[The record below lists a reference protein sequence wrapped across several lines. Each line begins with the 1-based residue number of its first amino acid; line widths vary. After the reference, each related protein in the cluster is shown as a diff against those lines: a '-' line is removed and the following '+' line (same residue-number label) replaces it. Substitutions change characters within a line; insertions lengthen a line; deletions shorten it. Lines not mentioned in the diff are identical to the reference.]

1 MDKLIVEAEKFT
13 TSLLNEKLD
22 TSFLYHNLTH
32 TQRVVEKAKELAEQS
47 GLNDSEKNILI
58 LATWLHDTGYTKNIK
73 SLNRLIQMAILNFQ
87 KPDKI
92 VLQKTTEFEAQ
103 FEFRPLEPGFG
114 LTIGNALRRVLLSS
128 LEGYAIVGIK
138 VEGAEHEFATLKGIT
153 EDVTEIILNL
163 KQVRFKKIVDNDVA
177 SEKITLSIKNKTEF
191 TAGMIGEATHAFEV
205 MNPELLICVMD
216 STAKLD
222 IEITIS
228 KGRGY
233 VPAEDNKVKD
243 SVFGL
248 IPIDS
253 IHTPIKNVKYH
264 IENTR
269 VEQRTDF
276 EKLIMDVNTDGTIH
290 PEEAVKQASRILI
303 QHLMIITDE
312 NITFDNKEEK
322 KEDMVDE
329 QTLQLRKILKTPLE
343 DLDLSVRAFNCL
355 KAAKINSLSELVQYE
370 QEDLMKFRNFGQ
382 KSLSE
387 IEQVLI
393 ERGLGFGMDL
403 SKLGLD
409 KEDY

>member
-1 MDKLIVEAEKFT
+1 
-13 TSLLNEKLD
+13 
-22 TSFLYHNLTH
+22 
-32 TQRVVEKAKELAEQS
+32 
-47 GLNDSEKNILI
+47 
-58 LATWLHDTGYTKNIK
+58 
-73 SLNRLIQMAILNFQ
+73 MAILNFQ

-92 VLQKTTEFEAQ
+92 VLQKANDFEAQ
-103 FEFRPLEPGFG
+103 FEFRPLEPGYG

-138 VEGAEHEFATLKGIT
+138 VEGAEHEFATLKGVT

-163 KQVRFKKIVDNDVA
+163 KQVRFKKKVDGEVN
-177 SEKITLSIKNKTEF
+177 SEKVMLSIKNQTEF
-191 TAGMIGEATHAFEV
+191 TAGMIGNATQAFEV
-205 MNPELLICVMD
+205 MNPMLLICTMD
-216 STAKLD
+216 SSSKLD
-222 IEITIS
+222 IEITIG

-233 VPAEDNKVKD
+233 IPAEDNRVKD
-243 SVFGL
+243 SVFGY

-253 IHTPIKNVKYH
+253 IHTPIVNVKYT

-276 EKLIMDVNTDGTIH
+276 EKLLMEVQTDGTIH

-312 NITFDNKEEK
+312 NITFDSKEEK
-322 KEDMVDE
+322 KEDLVDE
-329 QTLQLRKILKTPLE
+329 QTLQLRKVLKTPLE

-387 IEQVLI
+387 IEQVLN

-403 SKLGLD
+403 GKLGVD
-409 KEDY
+409 KDDY

>member
-1 MDKLIVEAEKFT
+1 
-13 TSLLNEKLD
+13 
-22 TSFLYHNLTH
+22 
-32 TQRVVEKAKELAEQS
+32 
-47 GLNDSEKNILI
+47 
-58 LATWLHDTGYTKNIK
+58 
-73 SLNRLIQMAILNFQ
+73 
-87 KPDKI
+87 
-92 VLQKTTEFEAQ
+92 
-103 FEFRPLEPGFG
+103 LEPGYG

-138 VEGAEHEFATLKGIT
+138 IEGAEHEFATLKGIT

-163 KQVRFKKIVDNDVA
+163 KQVRFKKKVDGEIN
-177 SEKITLSIKNKTEF
+177 SEKVTLSIKNQTEF
-191 TAGMIGEATHAFEV
+191 TAGMIGDATQAFEV
-205 MNPELLICVMD
+205 MNPMLLICTMD
-216 STAKLD
+216 NSSKLD
-222 IEITIS
+222 IEITIG

-233 VPAEDNKVKD
+233 VPAEDNRVKD
-243 SVFGL
+243 SVFGY

-253 IHTPIKNVKYH
+253 IHTPIKNVKYT

-276 EKLIMDVNTDGTIH
+276 EKLVMEVQTDGTIN

-312 NITFDNKEEK
+312 NITFDSKEEK
-322 KEDMVDE
+322 KEDLVDE
-329 QTLQLRKILKTPLE
+329 QTLQLRKVLKTPLE

-387 IEQVLI
+387 IEQVLN

-403 SKLGLD
+403 GKLGVD
-409 KEDY
+409 KDDY

>member
-1 MDKLIVEAEKFT
+1 
-13 TSLLNEKLD
+13 
-22 TSFLYHNLTH
+22 
-32 TQRVVEKAKELAEQS
+32 
-47 GLNDSEKNILI
+47 
-58 LATWLHDTGYTKNIK
+58 
-73 SLNRLIQMAILNFQ
+73 MAILNFQ

-92 VLQKTTEFEAQ
+92 VLQKANDFDAQ
-103 FEFRPLEPGFG
+103 FEFRPLEPGYG

-138 VEGAEHEFATLKGIT
+138 IEGAEHEFATLKGIT
-153 EDVTEIILNL
+153 EDVTEIVLNL
-163 KQVRFKKIVDNDVA
+163 KQVRFKKRVDGDV
-177 SEKITLSIKNKTEF
+177 SNEKVTLSIKNQTEF
-191 TAGMIGEATHAFEV
+191 TAGMIGEATQAFEV
-205 MNPELLICVMD
+205 MNPMLLICTMD
-216 STAKLD
+216 NSSKLD
-222 IEITIS
+222 IEITIA

-233 VPAEDNKVKD
+233 VPAEDNRVKD
-243 SVFGL
+243 SVFGY

-253 IHTPIKNVKYH
+253 IHTPIKNVKYT

-276 EKLIMDVNTDGTIH
+276 EKLVMDVTTDGTIH

-312 NITFDNKEEK
+312 NITFDSKEEK
-322 KEDMVDE
+322 KEDLVDE
-329 QTLQLRKILKTPLE
+329 QTLQLRKVLKTPLE

-387 IEQVLI
+387 IEQVLN

-403 SKLGLD
+403 GKLGVD
-409 KEDY
+409 KDDY

>member
-1 MDKLIVEAEKFT
+1 M
-13 TSLLNEKLD
+13 
-22 TSFLYHNLTH
+22 
-32 TQRVVEKAKELAEQS
+32 
-47 GLNDSEKNILI
+47 G
-58 LATWLHDTGYTKNIK
+58 
-73 SLNRLIQMAILNFQ
+73 ILNFV

-92 VLQKTTEFEAQ
+92 VLQKATDFEAQ
-103 FEFRPLEPGFG
+103 FDFRPLEPGYG
-114 LTIGNALRRVLLSS
+114 VTIGNALRRVLLNS
-128 LEGYAIVGIK
+128 LEGYAIIGIS
-138 VEGAEHEFATLKGIT
+138 VAGADHEFATIKGIT

-163 KQVRFKKIVDNDVA
+163 KQVRFKKKIEGEVPT
-177 SEKITLSIKNKTEF
+177 EKISLSIKNKTEF
-191 TAGMIGEATHAFEV
+191 TAAMIGEASVSFEV
-205 MNPELLICVMD
+205 MNPELLICTLD
-216 STAKLD
+216 SSAKLD
-222 IEITIS
+222 IEISIG

-233 VPAEDNKVKD
+233 VPADEHKEKN
-243 SVFGL
+243 STFGY
-248 IPIDS
+248 IPVDAIY
-253 IHTPIKNVKYH
+253 TPIKNVKYN

-276 EKLIMDVNTDGTIH
+276 EKLVMEVVTDGTIH

-322 KEDMVDE
+322 KEDLVDE
-329 QTLQLRKILKTPLE
+329 QTLQLRKVLKTPLE

-387 IEQVLI
+387 IEQVLN

-403 SKLGLD
+403 SKL
-409 KEDY
+409 KIEDGD

>member
-1 MDKLIVEAEKFT
+1 
-13 TSLLNEKLD
+13 
-22 TSFLYHNLTH
+22 
-32 TQRVVEKAKELAEQS
+32 
-47 GLNDSEKNILI
+47 
-58 LATWLHDTGYTKNIK
+58 
-73 SLNRLIQMAILNFQ
+73 MAILNFQ

-92 VLQKTTEFEAQ
+92 VLQKATDFEAQ
-103 FEFRPLEPGFG
+103 FEFRPLEPGYG

-138 VEGAEHEFATLKGIT
+138 IEGAEHEFATLKGVT
-153 EDVTEIILNL
+153 EDVTEIVLNL
-163 KQVRFKKIVDNDVA
+163 KQVRFKKKVDGDVNT
-177 SEKITLSIKNKTEF
+177 EKITLSIKNQTEF
-191 TAGMIGEATHAFEV
+191 TAGMIGNATQAFDV
-205 MNPELLICVMD
+205 MNPLLLICNMD
-216 STAKLD
+216 STSKLD
-222 IEITIS
+222 VEITIA

-233 VPAEDNKVKD
+233 VPAEDNRIKD
-243 SVFGL
+243 SVFGY

-253 IHTPIKNVKYH
+253 IHTPIKNVKYT

-276 EKLIMDVNTDGTIH
+276 EKLVMDVTTDGTIN

-312 NITFDNKEEK
+312 NITFDSKEEK
-322 KEDMVDE
+322 KEDLVDE
-329 QTLQLRKILKTPLE
+329 QTLQLRKVLKTPLE

-387 IEQVLI
+387 IEQVLN

-403 SKLGLD
+403 GKLGVD
-409 KEDY
+409 KDDY